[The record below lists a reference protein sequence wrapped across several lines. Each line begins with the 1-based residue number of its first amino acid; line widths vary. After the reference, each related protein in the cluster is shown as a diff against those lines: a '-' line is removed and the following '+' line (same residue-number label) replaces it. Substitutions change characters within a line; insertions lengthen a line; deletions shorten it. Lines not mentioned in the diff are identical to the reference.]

1 MLHNRELFADVSDVS
16 RETLEDYDRWHALLK
31 RWNAR
36 INLVSRG
43 DLDQFWSRHALDSWQ
58 ITPILGSVFAKKAPF
73 MVNKSPKI
81 IDFGSGGGFPAIA
94 AAIHCKHSQK
104 GEVTMIESVGKKAA
118 FLKTVIREL
127 RLPAK
132 VLAERIEN
140 LPPQNADIITAR
152 AFAPLPRLLTY
163 AAPHQTPTTEYIL
176 LKGANVDE
184 ELEIASATWTFTS
197 KTAKSLTD
205 EAATILRL
213 TNVTPK

>member
-1 MLHNRELFADVSDVS
+1 
-16 RETLEDYDRWHALLK
+16 
-31 RWNAR
+31 
-36 INLVSRG
+36 
-43 DLDQFWSRHALDSWQ
+43 
-58 ITPILGSVFAKKAPF
+58 
-73 MVNKSPKI
+73 
-81 IDFGSGGGFPAIA
+81 
-94 AAIHCKHSQK
+94 
-104 GEVTMIESVGKKAA
+104 MIESVGKKAT

-127 RLPAK
+127 ELPAK
-132 VLAERIEN
+132 VMAERIEN

-163 AAPHQTPTTEYIL
+163 AAPHQTSTTEYIL

-213 TNVTPK
+213 TNVMPK